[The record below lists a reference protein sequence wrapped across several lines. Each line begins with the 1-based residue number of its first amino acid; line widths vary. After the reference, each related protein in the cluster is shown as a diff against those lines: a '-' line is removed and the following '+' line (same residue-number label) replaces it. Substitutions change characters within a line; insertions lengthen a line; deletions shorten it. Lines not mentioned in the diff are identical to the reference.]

1 MNLFDGMD
9 SHAIQ
14 SVLVA
19 AVIFTVASGVALVG
33 LIGFGVRAGLVVP
46 KATSGLPP
54 ARDAELLAWLGTG
67 LCGLISDFGMAFLGL
82 GENLLDQPTFFP
94 LTIGPI
100 VPGVVLLAI
109 ALRLAAQAIRR
120 SQAPAA
126 RP

>member
-33 LIGFGVRAGLVVP
+33 LIGFGVRAGLVAP
-46 KATSGLPP
+46 KATSGFPP
-54 ARDAELLAWLGTG
+54 ARDAELLAWLGAG
-67 LCGLISDFGMAFLGL
+67 LFGLISDFGMAFLGL

-94 LTIGPI
+94 LAIGPI

-120 SQAPAA
+120 GQAPAA
-126 RP
+126 GP